1 MADEGRA
8 DGARCPQIMS
18 GDYYKHVLSA
28 LQGTQDLCSNAW
40 MIRIIQNPVTNK
52 LKAVVVN

>member
-40 MIRIIQNPVTNK
+40 MIEQSKTPCNK
-52 LKAVVVN
+52 QIKSSRC

>member
-40 MIRIIQNPVTNK
+40 MIRIIQNTLQQTN
-52 LKAVVVN
+52 